1 MFVTLSPAYAV
12 RNEIHV
18 SFLIRVDK
26 IIDRSGDNFGAF
38 CIPPFMGY
46 ILAHIGDYEY
56 ERSIKEIGNS
66 LNVSE
71 VAVDKFVRQLI
82 NNEEKKEFR
91 IDDTQSVVLPASM
104 LIQTA
109 DKQEAT
115 IFEENGFNGLGNYV
129 VRRPSAPVSANLMVT
144 TNCITDCIYCY
155 ANRKL
160 KPVLYTDKILSV
172 IEELHNQGTVN
183 VSLTGGDIFAHPDWR
198 DILRKVRLEG
208 YKPFLSTKT
217 PLNSEQISF
226 LREMGYNEIQFS
238 LDSSDADIL
247 SRMVNVGSEYL
258 RCVEAFLCDC
268 SASGLDVLIRSVLT
282 KLNASIDRVTAL
294 YDFLSKF
301 GCVKEWVMTPAFF
314 SAYKAKEYASLEVRN
329 EDLKDA
335 YDFSKKENLAFRVG
349 LNKITKDGYVLKR
362 FADVEEFVCGNQ
374 ICMGNTTCISILANG
389 DCSVCEMLYDNPEFL
404 LGNVS
409 ESSIKEIWNSDKA
422 LALYSMNQM
431 DFPQDSACKDC
442 RVFDKCRNG
451 YGKRVCYIDIA
462 KTSYSKYS
470 PDPRCPLAEDCGV
483 IL

>member
-1 MFVTLSPAYAV
+1 MFITLSPAYAI
-12 RNEIHV
+12 RNELNA

-26 IIDRSGDNFGAF
+26 IIDRKNDNFSAF

-56 ERSIKEIGNS
+56 GRSIKEIGNS
-66 LNVSE
+66 LNISE
-71 VAVDKFVRQLI
+71 MAVDNFVRQLI
-82 NNEEKKEFR
+82 DNEEKKEFR
-91 IDDTQSVVLPASM
+91 IDDTQSVVLPVSLLMQA
-104 LIQTA
+104 A
-109 DKQEAT
+109 NKQEVVV
-115 IFEENGFNGLGNYV
+115 FEEKGFDGLGDYA
-129 VRRPSAPVSANLMVT
+129 VRRPSVPVSANLMVT
-144 TNCITDCIYCY
+144 TSCTTDCIYCY
-155 ANRKL
+155 ANRNL
-160 KPVLYTDKILSV
+160 KPILSTDKILSV
-172 IEELHNQGTVN
+172 IEDLHLQGTVN
-183 VSLTGGDIFAHPDWR
+183 VSLTGGDIFANRDWR
-198 DILRKVRLEG
+198 VILRKVRLEG

-217 PLNSEQISF
+217 PLNQEQIAF
-226 LREMGYNEIQFS
+226 LRELGYDEIQFS

-247 SRMVNVGSEYL
+247 SSMVNVGSGYIQRVETFL
-258 RCVEAFLCDC
+258 REC
-268 SASGLDVLIRSVLT
+268 SSLGLDVLIRSVLT

-362 FADVEEFVCGNQ
+362 FADVKEFVCGNQ

-422 LALYSMNQM
+422 LSLYSMNQM

-462 KTSYSKYS
+462 KTGHSKYS